1 MMIYVVSLHWLHSN
15 EKNGDQ
21 MNKVKPTTI
30 PLAIDIDDT
39 VLNYRINDGID
50 VQVKEKVK
58 EFCKYNGVNEE
69 DIYTT
74 ITIDVNLHI
83 NKTLR

>member
-1 MMIYVVSLHWLHSN
+1 
-15 EKNGDQ
+15 